1 MMFCAHD
8 PQHAVAEFAA
18 AEGSVPAI
26 NVPNYEDAYGMALMQ
41 LNRPADAKMHFQ
53 RVLKVTKDHPGFRAQ
68 RQMAESALKKI

>member
-1 MMFCAHD
+1 
-8 PQHAVAEFAA
+8 
-18 AEGSVPAI
+18 
-26 NVPNYEDAYGMALMQ
+26 MALMQ